1 MGAVVVYESMFGN
14 TRIIAEAIAEGL
26 RASDPGAQVAVMPVA
41 EAVTSK
47 LTDADL
53 LIVGAPTHFSRMP
66 TPRSRKAFASG
77 PGVREWLAA
86 LPAAAPG
93 RRAAAF
99 DTRLS
104 YPLAGSAARP
114 ISRRLH
120 RRGYQI
126 VARPAGFIVQHS
138 KGPLKDGERE
148 RARAWGAGLMRQP
161 VHRTGSHQ
169 P

>member
-26 RASDPGAQVAVMPVA
+26 RASDPGVQVAVMPVA
-41 EAVTSK
+41 EAASGK
-47 LTDADL
+47 LTGADL
-53 LIVGAPTHFSRMP
+53 LVVGAPTHFSRMS
-66 TPRSRKAFASG
+66 TPRSRKAFAAG

-86 LPAAAPG
+86 LPAAPPG

-104 YPLAGSAARP
+104 YPLAGSAAGP

-126 VARPAGFIVQHS
+126 AARPAGFIVQHS

-148 RARAWGAGLMRQP
+148 RARAWGAGLTREP

>member
-1 MGAVVVYESMFGN
+1 MDAAVVYESMFGN
-14 TRIIAEAIAEGL
+14 TRIIAEAVAEGL
-26 RASDPGAQVAVMPVA
+26 RASDPGAHVAVVPVA
-41 EAVTSK
+41 DATVGK
-47 LTDADL
+47 LGEPDL
-53 LIVGAPTHFSRMP
+53 VVVGAPTHFSRMS
-66 TPRSRKAFASG
+66 TPRSRKVFATG

-86 LPAAAPG
+86 LPAAPQG

-126 VARPAGFIVQHS
+126 AARPAGFIVQHS
-138 KGPLKDGERE
+138 KGPLKAGERE

-161 VHRTGSHQ
+161 AHRTGSHQ

>member
-1 MGAVVVYESMFGN
+1 MGAVIVYESMFGN
-14 TRIIAEAIAEGL
+14 TRIVAEAIAEGL

-41 EAVTSK
+41 QAATGK
-47 LTDADL
+47 LADADL
-53 LIVGAPTHFSRMP
+53 LIVGAPTHFSRIP
-66 TPRSRKAFASG
+66 TPRSRKAFAAG

-86 LPAAAPG
+86 LPAAPPG

-126 VARPAGFIVQHS
+126 VASPAGFIVQHS

-161 VHRTGSHQ
+161 THRTGSHQ